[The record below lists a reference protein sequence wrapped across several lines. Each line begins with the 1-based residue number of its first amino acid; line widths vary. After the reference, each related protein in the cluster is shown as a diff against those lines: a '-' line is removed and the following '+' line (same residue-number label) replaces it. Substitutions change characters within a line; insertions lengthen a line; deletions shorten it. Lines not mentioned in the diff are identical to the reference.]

1 MLGVSRATLRETIK
15 ILAGQGVLNVQRGKG
30 TFVSENLKIRD
41 YDFTTLEN
49 VRKELKDLYEARL
62 LFEPEMAALACMRA
76 TQNEI
81 DSIVAIQ
88 RELEKAI
95 TKGEEH
101 TKLGQEFH
109 NAIVMAAHNDFL
121 LRLLPIIDESIDDA
135 MCIHEKKMISTII
148 LLRIIGR
155 LRISYAEET
164 LLVQSML

>member
-1 MLGVSRATLRETIK
+1 
-15 ILAGQGVLNVQRGKG
+15 
-30 TFVSENLKIRD
+30 
-41 YDFTTLEN
+41 
-49 VRKELKDLYEARL
+49 
-62 LFEPEMAALACMRA
+62 MAALACMRA